1 MNDKRAILAALAI
14 VVGLVVTPG
23 VVVAQA
29 SVGDVAVM
37 PLAEV
42 AAGMR
47 GYGLTVMQGWEPQ
60 RFDVEVLGILP
71 DVFPK
76 QPLIIARLTGLGLE
90 RAGVIAGMS
99 GSPVYVQERLIGAV
113 AYRLTSFGHE
123 AIAGIVPIESML
135 AMPEAPPSAAGA
147 AVAGTTTALLR
158 AVAAAVTGE
167 QVEPIESFGAVVGAG
182 IEPVGT
188 PLAMTGFDPRVVRA
202 VTPLFRDHGWL
213 IGSGGGTAE
222 VRPYLQPGGAVAVQL
237 VRGDV
242 AVTAAGTVTYRD
254 DHTLLAFG
262 HPFIQ
267 AGEVDFPMVGAEVLT
282 VLRASQSSSK
292 LTVSGQEILGAIR
305 QDRLPA
311 VLGVVG
317 EAPRLLPVSTKV
329 RAPGVDDNLRF
340 EVVVDPMLT
349 PLYVFLGLVNGVQSV
364 DDIGAGGSLQLDAT
378 LQLASGVQIRFQD
391 LYSTATQAIV
401 GAAADLAGVFA
412 GLYDNRV
419 EAADVGSVEIDLWL
433 RADRKSASIAR
444 AWHDGASVRPG
455 DEVQVSI
462 ALVPYRQ
469 PEEVIRVPLRVPAD
483 VRPGTLRILVGDAA
497 AATGSFEQARGG
509 VAEPRSLTD
518 LAELFNRRRR
528 RDRVYVQ
535 LLQPLAGA
543 RVGDAAMP
551 ALPSSRLRLLAGA
564 ADVVA
569 LREVLLADEAVP
581 VDAVVAGS
589 QTITVTVRDR

>member
-1 MNDKRAILAALAI
+1 MAEVLEGHLNGRDACEHVQGIEVAHVGDAEDLPLGRVLAA
-14 VVGLVVTPG
+14 GH
-23 VVVAQA
+23 
-29 SVGDVAVM
+29 GDAV
-37 PLAEV
+37 L
-42 AAGMR
+42 R
-47 GYGLTVMQGWEPQ
+47 RQ
-60 RFDVEVLGILP
+60 VLGILP

-267 AGEVDFPMVGAEVLT
+267 AGEVDFPMVGAEVFGDVRCRNAARQT
-282 VLRASQSSSK
+282 SAVAYQFPPRKERSR
-292 LTVSGQEILGAIR
+292 SGQR
-305 QDRLPA
+305 
-311 VLGVVG
+311 
-317 EAPRLLPVSTKV
+317 
-329 RAPGVDDNLRF
+329 
-340 EVVVDPMLT
+340 
-349 PLYVFLGLVNGVQSV
+349 
-364 DDIGAGGSLQLDAT
+364 
-378 LQLASGVQIRFQD
+378 
-391 LYSTATQAIV
+391 
-401 GAAADLAGVFA
+401 
-412 GLYDNRV
+412 RV
-419 EAADVGSVEIDLWL
+419 
-433 RADRKSASIAR
+433 K
-444 AWHDGASVRPG
+444 
-455 DEVQVSI
+455 
-462 ALVPYRQ
+462 
-469 PEEVIRVPLRVPAD
+469 
-483 VRPGTLRILVGDAA
+483 T
-497 AATGSFEQARGG
+497 
-509 VAEPRSLTD
+509 
-518 LAELFNRRRR
+518 
-528 RDRVYVQ
+528 
-535 LLQPLAGA
+535 
-543 RVGDAAMP
+543 
-551 ALPSSRLRLLAGA
+551 SSRRSPP
-564 ADVVA
+564 
-569 LREVLLADEAVP
+569 R
-581 VDAVVAGS
+581 
-589 QTITVTVRDR
+589 